1 MTDKQNPKDDD
12 DDFDF
17 SDPVLSKD
25 FNNKETLVDPKHLN
39 DDFYFGDEVA
49 AKDEPPIAVV
59 PETNDFD
66 FDFDDDLG
74 IDQPDKPALTP
85 KELDYLKRGVF
96 SKGFMLEMRA
106 QKKKKDDQRLKE
118 LEPIV
123 NFVRNYHE
131 KIDQIDW
138 YEDVILKDFLDSYP
152 DGSKKLGDI
161 IYRLASDIQSIA
173 LSAAENNHDH
183 KIHGDDMMNIKMLAI
198 FIIDLAEGRL

>member
-1 MTDKQNPKDDD
+1 MTDKKDTTDFD
-12 DDFDF
+12 SLDELFSNDFDF
-17 SDPVLSKD
+17 C
-25 FNNKETLVDPKHLN
+25 
-39 DDFYFGDEVA
+39 DEVA
-49 AKDEPPIAVV
+49 AKNLPPIAVV

-66 FDFDDDLG
+66 FDLDDDDDDFG
-74 IDQPDKPALTP
+74 IGKPDKPALTP
-85 KELDYLKRGVF
+85 KELDYIKRGVF
-96 SKGFMLEMRA
+96 SKAFILEMRA
-106 QKKKKDDQRLKE
+106 QKKKKDEQRLKE
-118 LEPIV
+118 LGPIV

-131 KIDQIDW
+131 KTDQIDW

-173 LSAAENNHDH
+173 FSAAENNHDH

>member
-1 MTDKQNPKDDD
+1 MRKIMTDKKDTN
-12 DDFDF
+12 DFDSLDELF
-17 SDPVLSKD
+17 SND
-25 FNNKETLVDPKHLN
+25 FD
-39 DDFYFGDEVA
+39 FGDEVA

-66 FDFDDDLG
+66 FDFDDDDFG
-74 IDQPDKPALTP
+74 IGQPDKQALTP
-85 KELDYLKRGVF
+85 KELDYIKRGVF

-106 QKKKKDDQRLKE
+106 QKKQKDDQRLKE

-198 FIIDLAEGRL
+198 FIMDLAEGRL